1 MDTLRDSRRVPVLG
15 WACAAAAAITSVMA
29 AAAENADAGGNALQ
43 EIVVTAERRPERL
56 QDVPV
61 SVEVLTRDKL
71 DAQAIRGID
80 DLTRLSPGVTFL
92 RNGAY
97 TTSSGAASD
106 IAIRGID
113 SIAGAATTALY
124 IDDTPIQ
131 TRHINVTSQ
140 NPYPALFD
148 LDRVEVLRGPQGTL
162 FGGGAEGGAVRFIS
176 PEPGLAKTSGYY
188 LSELAT
194 TAYGDPSYSVGAAAG
209 GPIIDDKLGFRVSA
223 SYRRDGGWV
232 NRVDFAT
239 GATVD
244 PRSNYEQIGTL
255 RGALTYAVTENV
267 TVTGSLYY
275 QKQDLND
282 TSYYWLELSNPAAHQ
297 FSNGNAIKSPDTD
310 SFYLPAIK
318 VAWNLGTV
326 KLISNTSYFSR
337 DQSSTTDA
345 TMLDRAIY
353 LFNGTYPAFPYP
365 PPGVTAPQQ
374 NSDNQDNF
382 VEEIRLESAAA
393 DSSLNWVAGVF
404 YTHARENTS
413 VSVTDPSL
421 PGEYQALY
429 GASWDTSIGPLLP
442 GGYLLKTPYAWAV
455 DKQLAGFGQL
465 DWKILDSLK
474 LTAGVRVSKSDSSG
488 AQYSAGPEIG
498 PVPATAAASITEY
511 PVTPKFGISY
521 EPTRDQL
528 FYASVAKGYRIG
540 GVNSPLSTL
549 CAGALT
555 ELSLSSGPKT
565 YNSDSLWSYELGAK
579 NSLFDRR
586 LQISTSAFYINWSNI
601 QNNVYLPSC
610 GFSFTANLGKVTS
623 KGADIDILARPIDA
637 LDLELTASYTDA
649 RYDDSVYAGPG
660 ATAALAGKGDY
671 LPVAPWTIVA
681 STEYKPSIPLL
692 IAHNPYV
699 RIDYS
704 VSAKYKSPQE
714 FQDPTT
720 ISYDPA
726 PFYQTQATSLSA
738 RTGLRWGGFDVSLYG
753 TNLTNTHPVLFDS
766 RYYPPLPLFFD
777 TTWRPRTIGV
787 TATYRY

>member
-1 MDTLRDSRRVPVLG
+1 MPG
-15 WACAAAAAITSVMA
+15 KAP
-29 AAAENADAGGNALQ
+29 AAENSDADAGGLR
-43 EIVVTAERRPERL
+43 EIVVTAERRSERL

-61 SVEVLTRDKL
+61 SVEVFTQEKL
-71 DAQAIRGID
+71 EAQAVRGID

-113 SIAGAATTALY
+113 SIAGTATTGLY

-131 TRHINVTSQ
+131 TRHINITSQ

-162 FGGGAEGGAVRFIS
+162 FGAGAEGGAVRFIS
-176 PEPGLAKTSGYY
+176 PEPGLTSSSGYY
-188 LSELAT
+188 LSELST
-194 TAYGDPSYSVGAAAG
+194 TAYGDPSYAVGAAAG
-209 GPIIDDKLGFRVSA
+209 GPIIDDKLAFRVSA
-223 SYRRDGGWV
+223 SYRHDGGWV

-239 GATVD
+239 GDTVD
-244 PRSNYEQIGTL
+244 RRSNYEEVSTL

-267 TVTGSLYY
+267 SITGSLYY
-275 QKQDLND
+275 QEQYLND
-282 TSYYWLELSNPAAHQ
+282 TGYYWLELSNPAAHQ
-297 FSNGNAIKSPDTD
+297 FNNGNAIASPDTD
-310 SFYLPAIK
+310 KLYLPAIK
-318 VAWNLGTV
+318 VAWNLGAV
-326 KLISNTSYFSR
+326 KLVSNTSYFSR
-337 DQSSTTDA
+337 DQWSTTDA

-353 LFNGTYPAFPYP
+353 LFNGTYPNFPYP
-365 PPGVTAPQQ
+365 PPGVTAPQH
-374 NSDNQDNF
+374 NSDRQNNF
-382 VEEIRLESAAA
+382 VEEIRLESTEA
-393 DSSLNWVAGVF
+393 DSRLNWVAGLF

-421 PGEYQALY
+421 PGEFQALY
-429 GASWDTSIGPLLP
+429 GVSWNTAVGPLLP
-442 GGYLLKTPYAWAV
+442 GGYLLKTPYAWAL
-455 DKQLAGFGQL
+455 DKQLAGFGQV
-465 DWKILDSLK
+465 DWKIIDSLK
-474 LTAGVRVSKSDSSG
+474 LTAGVRVSKADSSG

-498 PVPATAAASITEY
+498 PTPATDSGSTTEH

-521 EPTRDQL
+521 QPTRDQL
-528 FYASVAKGYRIG
+528 YYASAAKGYRIG

-549 CAGALT
+549 CAGALAQ
-555 ELSLSSGPKT
+555 LSLTSGPTT
-565 YNSDSLWSYELGAK
+565 YNSDSLWSYEIGAK
-579 NSLFDRR
+579 NSLLDRR
-586 LQISTSAFYINWSNI
+586 LQINTSVFYINWSNI

-610 GFSFTANLGKVTS
+610 GFSFTGNLGKVTS
-623 KGADIDILARPIDA
+623 KGGDIDILARPIDP
-637 LDLELTASYTDA
+637 LNLELTASYTDA
-649 RYDDSVYAGPG
+649 RYDDSVYAAPG
-660 ATAALAGKGDY
+660 AAAALAGKGDY
-671 LPVAPWTIVA
+671 LPVAPWTVVA
-681 STEYKPSIPLL
+681 SAEYKIQIPSLM
-692 IAHNPYV
+692 AHGPYV
-699 RIDYS
+699 RFDYS

-714 FQDPTT
+714 FQDSST

-738 RTGLRWGGFDVSLYG
+738 RAGFRWDGFDVSLFG

>member
-1 MDTLRDSRRVPVLG
+1 MPG
-15 WACAAAAAITSVMA
+15 KAP
-29 AAAENADAGGNALQ
+29 AAENSDADAGGLQ
-43 EIVVTAERRPERL
+43 EIVVTAERRSERL

-61 SVEVLTRDKL
+61 SVEVFTQEKL
-71 DAQAIRGID
+71 EAQAVRGID

-113 SIAGAATTALY
+113 SIAGTATTGLY

-131 TRHINVTSQ
+131 TRHINITSQ

-162 FGGGAEGGAVRFIS
+162 FGAGAEGGAVRFIS
-176 PEPGLAKTSGYY
+176 PEPGLTSSSGYY
-188 LSELAT
+188 LSELST
-194 TAYGDPSYSVGAAAG
+194 TAYGDPSYAVGAAAG
-209 GPIIDDKLGFRVSA
+209 GPIIDDKLAFRVSA
-223 SYRRDGGWV
+223 SYRHDGGWV

-239 GATVD
+239 GDTVD
-244 PRSNYEQIGTL
+244 RRSNYEEVSTL

-267 TVTGSLYY
+267 SITGSLYY
-275 QKQDLND
+275 QEQYLND
-282 TSYYWLELSNPAAHQ
+282 TGYYWLELSNPAAHQ
-297 FSNGNAIKSPDTD
+297 FNNGNAIASPDTD
-310 SFYLPAIK
+310 KLYLPAIK
-318 VAWNLGTV
+318 VAWNLGAV
-326 KLISNTSYFSR
+326 KLVSNTSYFSR
-337 DQSSTTDA
+337 DQWSTTDA

-353 LFNGTYPAFPYP
+353 LFNGTYPNFPYP
-365 PPGVTAPQQ
+365 PPGVTAPQH
-374 NSDNQDNF
+374 NSDRQNNF
-382 VEEIRLESAAA
+382 VEEIRLESTEA
-393 DSSLNWVAGVF
+393 DSRLNWVAGLF

-421 PGEYQALY
+421 PGEFQALY
-429 GASWDTSIGPLLP
+429 GVSWNTAVGPLLP
-442 GGYLLKTPYAWAV
+442 GGYLLKTPYAWAL
-455 DKQLAGFGQL
+455 DKQLAGFGQV
-465 DWKILDSLK
+465 DWKIIDSLK
-474 LTAGVRVSKSDSSG
+474 LTAGVRVSKADSSG

-498 PVPATAAASITEY
+498 PTPATDSGSTTEH

-521 EPTRDQL
+521 QPTRDQL
-528 FYASVAKGYRIG
+528 YYASAAKGYRIG

-549 CAGALT
+549 CAGALAQ
-555 ELSLSSGPKT
+555 LSLTSGPTT
-565 YNSDSLWSYELGAK
+565 YNSDSLWSYEIGAK
-579 NSLFDRR
+579 NSLLDRR
-586 LQISTSAFYINWSNI
+586 LQINTSVFYINWSNI

-610 GFSFTANLGKVTS
+610 GFSFTGNLGKVTS
-623 KGADIDILARPIDA
+623 KGGDIDILARPIDP
-637 LDLELTASYTDA
+637 LNLELTASYTDA
-649 RYDDSVYAGPG
+649 RYDDSVYAAPG
-660 ATAALAGKGDY
+660 AAAALAGKGDY
-671 LPVAPWTIVA
+671 LPVAPWTVVA
-681 STEYKPSIPLL
+681 SAEYKIQIPSLM
-692 IAHNPYV
+692 AHGPYV
-699 RIDYS
+699 RFDYS

-714 FQDPTT
+714 FQDSST

-738 RTGLRWGGFDVSLYG
+738 RAGFRWDGFDVSLFG

>member
-1 MDTLRDSRRVPVLG
+1 MYLLRECRAVLMFG
-15 WACAAAAAITSVMA
+15 TAFAVAAGTSGKA
-29 AAAENADAGGNALQ
+29 PAAENPDAGGAGLQ
-43 EIVVTAERRPERL
+43 EIVVTAERRTERL

-61 SVEVLTRDKL
+61 SVQVFTQEKL
-71 DAQAIRGID
+71 EAQAVRGID

-113 SIAGAATTALY
+113 SIAGTATTGLY

-131 TRHINVTSQ
+131 TRHINITSQ

-162 FGGGAEGGAVRFIS
+162 FGAGAEGGAVRFIS
-176 PEPGLAKTSGYY
+176 PEPGLTNPSGYY
-188 LSELAT
+188 LSELST
-194 TAYGDPSYSVGAAAG
+194 TAYGDPSYAVGAAAG
-209 GPIIDDKLGFRVSA
+209 GPIIDDKLAFRVSA
-223 SYRRDGGWV
+223 SFRHDGGWV

-239 GATVD
+239 GDTVD
-244 PRSNYEQIGTL
+244 SRSNYEEVSTL
-255 RGALTYAVTENV
+255 RGALTYAVTDNLS
-267 TVTGSLYY
+267 VTGSLYY
-275 QKQDLND
+275 QDQYLND
-282 TSYYWLELSNPAAHQ
+282 TGYYWLELSEPAAHR
-297 FSNGNAIKSPDTD
+297 FSNGNVIPSPDTD
-310 SFYLPAIK
+310 KLYLPAIK
-318 VAWNLGTV
+318 VAWNFGALRLV
-326 KLISNTSYFSR
+326 SNTSYFSR
-337 DQSSTTDA
+337 DQYSTTDA

-353 LFNGTYPAFPYP
+353 LFNGTYPNFPYP

-374 NSDNQDNF
+374 NSDRQNNF
-382 VEEIRLESAAA
+382 VQEIRLESAA
-393 DSSLNWVAGVF
+393 DSQLNWVAGIF

-421 PGEYQALY
+421 PSEYQALY
-429 GASWDTSIGPLLP
+429 GTSWDTAVGPLLP
-442 GGYLLKTPYAWAV
+442 GGYLLKTPYAWAL

-465 DWKILDSLK
+465 DFKVIDSLK
-474 LTAGVRVSKSDSSG
+474 LTAGVRVSKADSSG

-498 PVPATAAASITEY
+498 PTPATASGSTTEH

-521 EPTRDQL
+521 QPTLDQL
-528 FYASVAKGYRIG
+528 YYASAAKGYRIG

-549 CAGALT
+549 CAGALAQ
-555 ELSLSSGPKT
+555 LSLSSGPAT
-565 YNSDSLWSYELGAK
+565 YNSDSLWSYEIGAK
-579 NSLFDRR
+579 NSLLNRR
-586 LQISTSAFYINWSNI
+586 LQINASAFYINWSNI

-610 GFSFTANLGKVTS
+610 GFSFTGNLGKVTS
-623 KGADIDILARPIDA
+623 KGGDIDILARPVES
-637 LDLELTASYTDA
+637 LNLELTASYTDA
-649 RYDDSVYAGPG
+649 RYDDSVYAAPG
-660 ATAALAGKGDY
+660 AAAALAGKGDC
-671 LPVAPWTIVA
+671 LPVAPWTVVA
-681 STEYKPSIPLL
+681 STEYKIPLL
-692 IAHNPYV
+692 IAHSPYV

-714 FQDPTT
+714 YQDPTT

-738 RTGLRWGGFDVSLYG
+738 RAGVRWNGFDVSLFG

>member
-1 MDTLRDSRRVPVLG
+1 MDTLRDGRWFPMLG
-15 WACAAAAAITSVMA
+15 CAFAAVTALTSTKAAAADSP
-29 AAAENADAGGNALQ
+29 DAGGNGLQ
-43 EIVVTAERRPERL
+43 EIVVTAERRTERL

-97 TTSSGAASD
+97 TTSSGSASD

-131 TRHINVTSQ
+131 ARHVNITSQ

-244 PRSNYEQIGTL
+244 PRSNYEEIGTL

-282 TSYYWLELSNPAAHQ
+282 TGYYWLELSNPAAHQ
-297 FSNGNAIKSPDTD
+297 FSNGNAVRSPDAD
-310 SFYLPAIK
+310 KFYLPAIK

-374 NSDNQDNF
+374 NSDKQNNF

-393 DSSLNWVAGVF
+393 DSSLNWVAGMF

-413 VSVTDPSL
+413 VSVIDQSL
-421 PGEYQALY
+421 PGEYQSLY

-442 GGYLLKTPYAWAV
+442 GGYLLQTPYAWAV

-465 DWKILDSLK
+465 DWKILESLK

-498 PVPATAAASITEY
+498 PVPATAAGSITEH
-511 PVTPKFGISY
+511 PVTPK
-521 EPTRDQL
+521 PTRDQL

-549 CAGALT
+549 CGGALT
-555 ELSLSSGPKT
+555 QLSLSSGPKT
-565 YNSDSLWSYELGAK
+565 YDSDSLWSYEVGAK

-586 LQISTSAFYINWSNI
+586 LQINTSAFYINWSNI

-637 LDLELTASYTDA
+637 LDFELTASYTDA
-649 RYDDSVYAGPG
+649 RYSDSVYAAPG

-692 IAHNPYV
+692 TTHNPYV

-738 RTGLRWGGFDVSLYG
+738 RTGLRWSGFDVSLYG